1 MAKLFVRRNF
11 IKEKPL
17 KAAAYWYSVVSVK
30 KAAGSFIAGSTPN
43 DTFASPS
50 LKKSTLYKSSF
61 YTGIFLSGW
70 ISAKGKGST
79 LSSTAL
85 SSSLYTNVMSGI
97 PFFLSSPVVLTS
109 IKNSF
114 SAFSMSFF
122 MGSLLPVLKRVSE
135 K

>member
-11 IKEKPL
+11 IKGKPL

-70 ISAKGKGST
+70 ISAKGKGSAFI
-79 LSSTAL
+79 STAL
-85 SSSLYTNVMSGI
+85 
-97 PFFLSSPVVLTS
+97 
-109 IKNSF
+109 F